1 MKKVGLWIDHHQAL
15 ITVIDAG
22 KESQQVI
29 ESDLERHPGPPGGRR
44 TGLAYGPQA
53 KNLDSQREAKQKHHL
68 ASFYKDVIK
77 AIGKPD
83 QLLVMGPAEAKREFA
98 QMVEKSSELRG
109 VKIRV
114 EAADRMTEAQ
124 VATKVRS
131 AEF

>member
-1 MKKVGLWIDHHQAL
+1 MKKVGVWIDHQKAL

-53 KNLDSQREAKQKHHL
+53 KNLDRQREEKEKHHV

-98 QMVEKSSELRG
+98 QLVEKSSELRG

-124 VATKVRS
+124 VATKVRG